1 MKKYII
7 IGLILLL
14 SIFTIISYIK
24 YSQLEKEYLILK
36 LKNDDLADSLTN
48 ENKLLQIKIGELEEL
63 ANTYTEQID
72 SLQKLKQTI
81 IVKGF
86 KESAT

>member
-14 SIFTIISYIK
+14 STFAIISHIK

-36 LKNDDLADSLTN
+36 LKNNDLADSLTN

-63 ANTYTEQID
+63 TNTYTEQID